1 MAFLLTNYTYE
12 KGGANYKLTMKVVI
26 DGHKLEMYAKTGTGT
41 NWITIYGADNKFDVD
56 ARFTSGTCTG
66 GAGTDYID
74 TLFDVNKDC
83 SFGVSFR
90 NDTTDKNMGIYSNIW
105 YTIEDRA

>member
-1 MAFLLTNYTYE
+1 
-12 KGGANYKLTMKVVI
+12 MKVVI
-26 DGHKLEMYAKTGTGT
+26 DGHKLEMYAKIGTGT

-56 ARFTSGTCTG
+56 ARYTSGTCTG
-66 GAGTDYID
+66 GAGTNYID